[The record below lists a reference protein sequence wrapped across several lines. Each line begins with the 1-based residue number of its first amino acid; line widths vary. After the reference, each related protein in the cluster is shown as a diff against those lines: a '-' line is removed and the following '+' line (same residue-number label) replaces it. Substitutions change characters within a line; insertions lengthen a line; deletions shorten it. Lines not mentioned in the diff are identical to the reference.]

1 MDYLIKNELL
11 AKEQHGFMKGRNCT
25 TNLLE
30 YLDILTDAINK
41 GILINVL
48 YTDFKNAFDSVAL
61 KKLCLKLRQIG
72 IQGQLLRWIE
82 SFLSNR
88 KQRKVTG
95 NSKTEWVDVVS
106 GVVQGSVLGPIIFL
120 LFISDQQVFQN
131 DIKRLDEW
139 SEKWKLGLN
148 FEKCKITTNQ
158 ITTNTIIT

>member
-11 AKEQHGFMKGRNCT
+11 AKEQHGFMKGKNCT

-41 GILINVL
+41 GIPINAL
-48 YTDFKNAFDSVAL
+48 YTDFKNAFDSVSL

-88 KQRKVTG
+88 KQRKVMG

-120 LFISDQQVFQN
+120 LFINDLPSKLINECRLYADDNKIIAPVSFVSDQQAFQN
-131 DIKRLDEW
+131 DIKRLDE
-139 SEKWKLGLN
+139 
-148 FEKCKITTNQ
+148 
-158 ITTNTIIT
+158 